1 MLDLPAQREEAAR
14 VRAALIGLLTLL
26 ISSGAM
32 VAPVGAQATPA
43 PAPPPPAAEIFIREP
58 RNGAVVAST
67 FSVVF
72 GLRNYGVAPAGA
84 NFPRTGHFHLLID
97 GAPVPPVGTVVP
109 ADSLNRHFGSGV
121 IETRLTLS
129 PGRHRLRAVLAD
141 HEHKV
146 IGPELV
152 SKEITIT
159 VRK

>member
-1 MLDLPAQREEAAR
+1 MRAVSKGVVVVVLSLGGLSIRAEGQAA
-14 VRAALIGLLTLL
+14 
-26 ISSGAM
+26 
-32 VAPVGAQATPA
+32 ATPA
-43 PAPPPPAAEIFIREP
+43 AAQPAPEIFIREP
-58 RNGAVVAST
+58 RSGATVPST
-67 FSVVF
+67 FTVVF

-109 ADSLNRHFGSGV
+109 ADSVNRHYGSGV
-121 IETRLTLS
+121 IETKLTLA

-159 VRK
+159 VRR